1 MKKILSVLFFC
12 FYGFLSAQEDNS
24 VLRFDEY
31 LAFVKTYHPI
41 VKQAQLIIDES
52 QFELMKARGA
62 FDPKFELDY
71 DKKRFNGT
79 EYYDKLNT
87 SFKIPTWFGIELK
100 ANFEEAEGLYLNPES
115 TVPQGG
121 LYSAGVSFSVAQGL
135 LINKR
140 MASVKQAKLFQAQA
154 QADRDLLVN
163 EIIYDASIVYF
174 NWLKTYNEVQVYKEF
189 LTNADSRFQGIKK
202 NVEIGEMAK
211 IDSVEARITVN
222 DRKLNL
228 EKAKVKYM
236 KATLELSN
244 YLWLENNVPV
254 ELQPQVIPDV
264 ESKNIIDTSLQ
275 VSELQS
281 LSFNEETHPKLL
293 SLNYK
298 YESLEIEKRLKANM
312 LLPKIDLQYNFLSQ
326 TPEIANSFNTT
337 NYKSAVT
344 MSIPLFLRKERGE
357 LKLAKLKMQN
367 TAYDITSSKL
377 SIQNK
382 IEAIKNELD
391 SYVIQNSLTEIMI
404 QDYESLVQ
412 AEERKF
418 TLGESSLF
426 LVNSRESKLIDV
438 KLKSIDL
445 ENEFFATKALLF
457 NKLAINPSL

>member
-1 MKKILSVLFFC
+1 MRKIVVVLTVC
-12 FYGFLSAQEDNS
+12 FYGFLSAQEDAS

-31 LAFVKTYHPI
+31 LGYVKTYHPI

-52 QFELMKARGA
+52 QLELMKARGA
-62 FDPKFELDY
+62 FDPKFEVDY
-71 DKKRFNGT
+71 DRKKFEGT

-87 SFKIPTWFGIELK
+87 TFKIPTWYGIELK
-100 ANFEEAEGLYLNPES
+100 ANYEEADGVYLNPES

-121 LYSAGVSFSVAQGL
+121 LYSAGVSFSVAQGFI
-135 LINKR
+135 INKR
-140 MASVKQAKLFQAQA
+140 MASLKQAKLFQAQA

-163 EIIYDASIVYF
+163 DIIYEASLVYF
-174 NWLKTYNEVQVYKEF
+174 NWLKTYNEVQVFEAF
-189 LTNADSRFQGIKK
+189 LTNAELRFQGIKK
-202 NVEIGEMAK
+202 NVEIGEMAQ

-254 ELQPQVIPDV
+254 ELQPQIIPDV
-264 ESKNIIDTSLQ
+264 ESENKIDTTLQ
-275 VSELQS
+275 VSELQA
-281 LSFNEETHPKLL
+281 LNFDIETHPKML

-312 LLPKIDLQYNFLSQ
+312 LLPKIDLQYNFLSE
-326 TPEIANSFNTT
+326 TPDVGNSFNTA
-337 NYKSAVT
+337 NYKSAVR
-344 MSIPLFLRKERGE
+344 MSIPLFLRKERSD
-357 LKLAKLKMQN
+357 LKMAKLKMQN

-377 SIQNK
+377 NIQNK

-391 SYVIQNSLTEIMI
+391 SYVIQNSLTEVMI

-438 KLKSIDL
+438 KLKAIDL
-445 ENEFFATKALLF
+445 ENQFFETKALLF